1 MVNEDEDALTCD
13 LAEVY
18 HIYNMRELPPFKV
31 AVFSCGLRDDSRIKK
46 KLAGIELDINTLLL
60 AVCADSLQFMAWCQT
75 DNARKN
81 INKPQSLISILT
93 KTEKKSEAIGFE
105 TAEDFEKHRQ
115 AVIERINNV
124 NNSNRL
130 RSGTSIDKGNKK

>member
-18 HIYNMRELPPFKV
+18 HIYNMRELPPLKV
-31 AVFSCGLRDDSRIKK
+31 AVFSCGLRDDSRIKM
-46 KLAGIELDINTLLL
+46 KLAGLELDLNTLLR

-81 INKPQSLISILT
+81 INKPQSLLAILT
-93 KTEKKSEAIGFE
+93 KSEQKSDIVGFK
-105 TAEDFEKHRQ
+105 TAEEFEKRRQ
-115 AVIERINNV
+115 AMIERINNV

-130 RSGTSIDKGNKK
+130 RSGTSINTGN

>member
-1 MVNEDEDALTCD
+1 MVNEDEEALMCD
-13 LAEVY
+13 LAETY
-18 HIYNMRELPPFKV
+18 NIYNMRELSPLKV

-46 KLAGIELDINTLLL
+46 KLAGADLDLNTLLL

-81 INKPQSLISILT
+81 INRPQSLLGILT
-93 KTEKKSEAIGFE
+93 RKNQGSDVVKFATG
-105 TAEDFEKHRQ
+105 EDFEKYRQ

-124 NNSNRL
+124 NNSNSV
-130 RSGTSIDKGNKK
+130 RSGPSVNEGDKK